1 MSTVVGIQG
10 DGWCVLGADSQVSEG
25 GRAYS
30 TTKGLGK
37 IMKRGPYYVATVGD
51 FRPTNIIAFNFNFP
65 KLPPYS
71 SVYKLDKFIGSRFIP
86 ALQQCYADN
95 AYIPKD
101 GDSGTDVLVAV
112 YGNLYAISYDYSWTK
127 DRRGYYALGS
137 GGDYALGAMATY
149 SPPKS
154 IATASLIARTALSIA
169 CQYDTESGEPLL
181 IYSQLE

>member
-51 FRPTNIIAFNFNFP
+51 FRPTNILAFNFNFP
-65 KLPPYS
+65 KPPPFTS
-71 SVYKLDKFIGSRFIP
+71 TYKLDKFIGSRFIP

-95 AYIPKD
+95 AYVPKD
-101 GDSGTDVLVAV
+101 GDSGTDILVAV

-149 SPPKS
+149 ALPKS
-154 IATASLIARTALSIA
+154 IATATLVIRTALSIA